1 MNNPIYNIILNF
13 TASFIAIYAF
23 AVLYNS
29 PRKELIPCAITGALG
44 WIVYYLVMF
53 KTSNSVNSTFFGALT
68 VAACSRMLSY
78 TRCAP
83 STLFLIPGILPLV
96 PGTQIYNTMKA
107 VIADDLYL
115 TYQEAVKAFK
125 LAGVIAVGIIIVFS
139 LPYKTFAIFEPKEK

>member
-1 MNNPIYNIILNF
+1 MNNTIYNLMLNF
-13 TASFIAIYAF
+13 AASFIAIYAF
-23 AVLYNS
+23 AILYNA
-29 PRKELIPCAITGALG
+29 PRKELIPCAITGAFG
-44 WIVYYLVMF
+44 WIVYFLVMK
-53 KTSNSVNSTFFGALT
+53 KTMDVVISTFFGAVT

-115 TYQEAVKAFK
+115 TFQEAVKAFK

-139 LPYKTFAIFEPKEK
+139 LPYKTFALFDPKEK